1 MSGDPVGQILPGLW
15 RFEAVHP
22 EWTEE
27 EGGEDGWEPSV
38 AWWALSLPRGV
49 VLIDPLVEDWD
60 GLDQLTESHGGCLG
74 LVRTC
79 HWHQRSI
86 AEAADRYGAEV
97 WAKRHPD
104 EAAAAAFDHAV
115 RDREEPFEGL
125 VAVDVERT
133 AEIALWLPTQKAI
146 VFGDAMLRTG
156 AGELR
161 VCPESW
167 TQPAGGRARLLSL
180 LGQLTDLPVEH
191 VLVSHGP
198 LVLGDGGSALH
209 AALP

>member
-60 GLDQLTESHGGCLG
+60 GLDQLTESNGGCLG

-86 AEAADRYGAEV
+86 AEAANRYGAEV
-97 WAKRHPD
+97 RDKRHPAD
-104 EAAAAAFDHAV
+104 
-115 RDREEPFEGL
+115 
-125 VAVDVERT
+125 
-133 AEIALWLPTQKAI
+133 
-146 VFGDAMLRTG
+146 
-156 AGELR
+156 
-161 VCPESW
+161 
-167 TQPAGGRARLLSL
+167 
-180 LGQLTDLPVEH
+180 
-191 VLVSHGP
+191 
-198 LVLGDGGSALH
+198 
-209 AALP
+209 